1 MHCRVVKHEAYV
13 TTFKVG
19 KSWDIYKESSEL
31 APYALL
37 SFLALENYEEHLS
50 DYLERTTIK
59 MNNSN

>member
-1 MHCRVVKHEAYV
+1 MHVPYSMHCRVVKHEAYV

-37 SFLALENYEEHLS
+37 SFLALENYEEHL
-50 DYLERTTIK
+50 
-59 MNNSN
+59 

>member
-1 MHCRVVKHEAYV
+1 MSQLLRWVNPG
-13 TTFKVG
+13 TF
-19 KSWDIYKESSEL
+19 YKESSEL